1 MHKSLLLRLAQWGH
15 LSTFWLN
22 ELSHRAACS
31 AAAVLMLRHLDL
43 LTNSN
48 TAAETDPMHLA
59 RSLKHLPA
67 ALLLAAPG
75 LVPLSLS
82 CPLSSAQPPLV
93 LCSAA
98 ELDPL
103 RLARF
108 LRRVE
113 EGYNNNPY
121 HNRVHAADV
130 VQSMHMLMTV
140 GGLATLLGTEM
151 VLLAGEGCTGAW

>member
-1 MHKSLLLRLAQWGH
+1 MRFAD
-15 LSTFWLN
+15 F
-22 ELSHRAACS
+22 
-31 AAAVLMLRHLDL
+31 LRHL
-43 LTNSN
+43 S
-48 TAAETDPMHLA
+48 AA
-59 RSLKHLPA
+59 S
-67 ALLLAAPG
+67 LLAAPK
-75 LVPLSLS
+75 LVSLSLS
-82 CPLSSAQPPLV
+82 CPLLSAQPPV
-93 LCSAA
+93 LLCFAA

-113 EGYNNNPY
+113 EGYNDNPY

-151 VLLAGEGCTGAW
+151 VLLAGEGCAGAL

>member
-1 MHKSLLLRLAQWGH
+1 MS
-15 LSTFWLN
+15 
-22 ELSHRAACS
+22 C
-31 AAAVLMLRHLDL
+31 
-43 LTNSN
+43 
-48 TAAETDPMHLA
+48 
-59 RSLKHLPA
+59 
-67 ALLLAAPG
+67 
-75 LVPLSLS
+75 SLS
-82 CPLSSAQPPLV
+82 CPLSSAQSPLV

-113 EGYNNNPY
+113 EGYNDNPY

-151 VLLAGEGCTGAW
+151 VLLAGEGCAGAW